1 MRKKLFLGFAPL
13 LVLAAFLVTAA
24 GAQAVESDHWFSGG
38 LSAVARI
45 PGGEKV
51 QVVGYGTLSL
61 TNVKTGGKVE
71 CHNVASGTVENPG
84 EGAEGPAGVGETQ
97 SFDPF
102 DCESAACVPGT
113 GGSGPATYISVGAE
127 TVGVPFPKTGTATNL
142 KWPSHLFEEGGKIRA
157 ESENIKINVAC
168 HLNTGFNGKGEAEF
182 GVVINEI
189 STGSNKPALITKCC
203 KATAPPETEFDAG
216 SGFLLN
222 EKAEK
227 GKTEG
232 VIKTLGYNEEEI
244 INAKKG

>member
-1 MRKKLFLGFAPL
+1 MRKKLFLGFGPL
-13 LVLAAFLVTAA
+13 LVLGVFLVAPV
-24 GAQAVESDHWFSGG
+24 GAQAVENPHWFSGG
-38 LSAVARI
+38 LGAVARI
-45 PGGEKV
+45 PEAEKV
-51 QVVGYGTLSL
+51 QVIGYGTLSL

-84 EGAEGPAGVGETQ
+84 TGAEGPAGVGETQ

-102 DCESAACVPGT
+102 DCESAACLPGAP
-113 GGSGPATYISVGAE
+113 GGPATYISVGAE

-142 KWPSHLFEEGGKIRA
+142 KWPSHLLIEGLLVRA
-157 ESENIKINVAC
+157 ESENIKINVNC
-168 HLNTGFNGKGEAEF
+168 HVNTGFNGKGEAEF
-182 GVVINEI
+182 GVEVHEI
-189 STGSNKPALITKCC
+189 STGSNKPSLVTKCC

-222 EKAEK
+222 EKGDK

-232 VIKTLGYNEEEI
+232 VLKTLGYNEEEV